1 MVAQGLQ
8 AGEDCQEN
16 HPDRGR
22 VFHAQCRP
30 EGTEKEVIGTDVDRA
45 QHRDQ
50 PQQVE
55 PRGQP
60 AGEAVTEDRAPV
72 VQAASGGVGR
82 GNLRHG
88 HGEYPGDQ
96 AADRPADAD
105 GYTPRARGALGQGV
119 DATREDA
126 DDRKGNGEVGENP
139 HSS

>member
-60 AGEAVTEDRAPV
+60 ASEAVTENRAPV

-96 AADRPADAD
+96 ATDWPADPD
-105 GYTPRARGALGQGV
+105 GCPARARGALGQGV